1 VSPEQEADPVPPS
14 DTPLILDPVVRQTI
28 LVSALYLSTALGGV
42 LAYVYEA
49 RFGRLGLAVAIISA
63 AMLLTT
69 TALRAPL
76 LVPVAVLGLGCTVL
90 AGRSIARER
99 ANR

>member
-1 VSPEQEADPVPPS
+1 MPPS
-14 DTPLILDPVVRQTI
+14 DTQLILDPVVRQTI

-42 LAYVYEA
+42 LAYVYKA

>member
-1 VSPEQEADPVPPS
+1 VPPS
-14 DTPLILDPVVRQTI
+14 DTQLVLDPVVRQTI

-49 RFGRLGLAVAIISA
+49 RFGRIGLAVAVISGA
-63 AMLLTT
+63 ILLGT

-76 LVPVAVLGLGCTVL
+76 LLPVAVVGLCCTAL

>member
-1 VSPEQEADPVPPS
+1 MPPS
-14 DTPLILDPVVRQTI
+14 DTQLILDPVVRQTI

>member
-1 VSPEQEADPVPPS
+1 MPPS
-14 DTPLILDPVVRQTI
+14 DTQLILDPVVRQTI
-28 LVSALYLSTALGGV
+28 LVSALYLSAALGGV

-49 RFGRLGLAVAIISA
+49 RFRRLGLAVAIISA

-76 LVPVAVLGLGCTVL
+76 LVPIAVLGLGCTVL

>member
-1 VSPEQEADPVPPS
+1 VPPS
-14 DTPLILDPVVRQTI
+14 DTQLVFDPIVRQTI
-28 LVSALYLSTALGGV
+28 LASALYLSAALGGV

-49 RFGRLGLAVAIISA
+49 RFGRVGLVVAIISA
-63 AMLLTT
+63 TLLLTT

-76 LVPVAVLGLGCTVL
+76 LVPVAVVGLACTAL

-99 ANR
+99 ANH